1 MPAVADR
8 WRATAS
14 IHTAA
19 PSGWI
24 PAPLSRYP
32 VLNPINMA
40 STMSGDRKR
49 IRKPSADGEVDAFL
63 QKVAAT
69 PAPAT
74 ATGRGRLIFA
84 MDATASREPTW
95 DRAAQ
100 IQAAMFSETAHLGGL
115 EIQLCYYRG
124 FLELESSP
132 WCNDAS
138 ALLRRMTRVYCAA
151 GLTQIRRILE
161 HALAEAQGGKV
172 NALVFVGDCVEENQ
186 DELAGL
192 AGRLGLLGLPAF
204 VFQEG
209 NDPAAERCFRQ
220 IARLSGGAY
229 SHFDANSPQTLRD
242 LLSAV
247 AVYAAGGRKALEQ
260 FGRRR
265 GGRVLQLTHQITRA

>member
-1 MPAVADR
+1 LR
-8 WRATAS
+8 
-14 IHTAA
+14 
-19 PSGWI
+19 
-24 PAPLSRYP
+24 
-32 VLNPINMA
+32 NPINLA
-40 STMSGDRKR
+40 IPMSGDRKQ
-49 IRKPSADGEVDAFL
+49 IRKPSTDGEVDAFL

-74 ATGRGRLIFA
+74 VEGRGRLIFA

-100 IQAAMFSETAHLGGL
+100 IQAAMFSETAHIGGL

-124 FLELESSP
+124 FLEFASSP
-132 WCNDAS
+132 WCKDAGS
-138 ALLRRMTRVYCAA
+138 LLRRMTRVYCAA
-151 GLTQIRRILE
+151 GLTQIRRVLE
-161 HALAEAQGGKV
+161 HALEETQRGKV
-172 NALVFVGDCVEENQ
+172 NALVFVGDCVEE
-186 DELAGL
+186 DEDEIAGL
-192 AGRLGLLGLPAF
+192 AGRLGLMGLPAF

-209 NDPAAERCFRQ
+209 NHPGAERCFRQ

-229 SHFDANSPQTLRD
+229 SHFDADSPQTLRD

-265 GGRVLQLTHQITRA
+265 GGSVLQLTDQMRRT